1 MDASGTVATLNG
13 LAQIPTNEL
22 IWFAA
27 MFFAA
32 IFGFS
37 AGYTR

>member
-1 MDASGTVATLNG
+1 MDASGVLSTAAG
-13 LAQIPTNEL
+13 LSQIPTNEL

-27 MFFAA
+27 MFFSAV
-32 IFGFS
+32 FGFS